1 MIFMITLIEG
11 ETHMAKKVDAEYY
24 RQLEQIQAAD
34 FVLVELS
41 LYLNTH
47 PHDEDALKQFN
58 QYSGYSRHL
67 KRQFESSYGPL
78 LQFGNSPAGKDW
90 DWGKGPWPWQV

>member
-1 MIFMITLIEG
+1 MIFMKTLIEG

-47 PHDEDALKQFN
+47 PHDEDALNQFN

>member
-1 MIFMITLIEG
+1 
-11 ETHMAKKVDAEYY
+11 MAKKVDAEYY

-58 QYSGYSRHL
+58 QYSGYSAQKDSSNPLTDRFCSSATAPRQGL
-67 KRQFESSYGPL
+67 GLGKRAMAVASIRR
-78 LQFGNSPAGKDW
+78 NA
-90 DWGKGPWPWQV
+90 

>member
-1 MIFMITLIEG
+1 
-11 ETHMAKKVDAEYY
+11 MAKKVDAEYY

-78 LQFGNSPAGKDW
+78 LQFGNSPRARIGIGEKGHGRGKYKEECLNV
-90 DWGKGPWPWQV
+90 GV

>member
-1 MIFMITLIEG
+1 MIFMKTLIEG
-11 ETHMAKKVDAEYY
+11 ETYMAKKIDAEYY

-58 QYSGYSRHL
+58 QYFGYSRHL

-78 LQFGNSPAGKDW
+78 LQYGNSPAGEDW

>member
-1 MIFMITLIEG
+1 MIFMKTLIEG
-11 ETHMAKKVDAEYY
+11 ETRMAKKVDAEYY

-78 LQFGNSPAGKDW
+78 LQFGNSPAGEDW

>member
-1 MIFMITLIEG
+1 
-11 ETHMAKKVDAEYY
+11 MAKKVDAEYY

-67 KRQFESSYGPL
+67 KRQFESFTGRFCSSATAPRARIGI
-78 LQFGNSPAGKDW
+78 GEKGHGRGKYKEECLNV
-90 DWGKGPWPWQV
+90 GV